1 MKATEYE
8 LEDGLIK
15 HLLEHKK
22 DFFLGRRGIG
32 IVFLSNA
39 LGWKVDI
46 DRAKMILYPAKVALE
61 NDELNLY
68 TEDNALIGV
77 IRLKEY
83 LKVAVIW

>member
-8 LEDGLIK
+8 LEEGLVK
-15 HLLEHKK
+15 QLLEHKK
-22 DFFLGRRGIG
+22 DFLLGRRGIG

-46 DRAKMILYPAKVALE
+46 DRAKMILYPAKVVLE
-61 NDELNLY
+61 NEELNLY
-68 TEDNALIGV
+68 AEDSTLIGV

-83 LKVAVIW
+83 LKVTVIW